1 MKMISSNVNL
11 LLAVSSSVS
20 ILIGVGAL
28 IFGVVVGAI
37 VHKQLIEAKLGKA
50 KSTAAKILEDALSE
64 VKTMKKEAVLE
75 AKEQAHAIKMEIDKE
90 IRDRRSEVQRLE
102 DRLAQKEEFMVK
114 KEEQL
119 DKKQDNLEQAKEQLA
134 KKLEEVEQQKQDLT
148 DKKEQVF
155 QQLEKVASMTRE
167 EAKQSLIVAFEDDAK
182 KEAAKLVREIS
193 EQAKEEADKKAREVI
208 SLAVQKCA
216 SDHSSEITVS
226 SVALPN
232 DEVKGRII
240 GREGRNIRALESATG
255 VDLIID
261 DTPEAVVL
269 SAFDPVRRE
278 IARIALEKL
287 IMDGRIHP
295 ARIEETVEKVKRE
308 LAGVMKEAGEKAA
321 LDADIHNLH
330 PEIIKVLGRLK
341 YRTSYG
347 QNVLNHS
354 LEVAHLA
361 GLMAAELG
369 ANVRVAKRGG
379 LLHDLGKAVDHE
391 MEGTHVS
398 IGVNLARKYGE
409 NEAVIHCIEAHHGDV
424 PFNSIEAILVQAAD
438 AISSSRPGARR
449 ESLENYIKRLQDL
462 EKIATSF
469 EGVGNAYAIQAGREV
484 RIIVE
489 PEKVTDAQA
498 LFLSKEIAK
507 KIEDELDYPGQ
518 IKVNVIRETRSVNY
532 AK

>member
-1 MKMISSNVNL
+1 MIISNLNS
-11 LLAVSSSVS
+11 LLAVSSAVS
-20 ILIGVGAL
+20 ILIGVGAAIL
-28 IFGVVVGAI
+28 GVIIGAV
-37 VHKQLIEAKLGKA
+37 VHKQLIENKLGKA
-50 KSTAAKILEDALSE
+50 KSTATKILEDALSE

-90 IRDRRSEVQRLE
+90 IRDRRIEVQRLE
-102 DRLAQKEEFMVK
+102 DRLSQKEEFMVK

-119 DKKQDNLEQAKEQLA
+119 DKKQEHLEQSKE
-134 KKLEEVEQQKQDLT
+134 KLQKTEVEIENLKEEVIK
-148 DKKEQVF
+148 DKEKVFKE
-155 QQLEKVASMTRE
+155 LEKVASMTRD
-167 EAKQSLIVAFEDDAK
+167 EAKQNLVLEFEDEAK
-182 KEAAKLVREIS
+182 KEAAKLIREIS
-193 EQAKEEADKKAREVI
+193 EQAKEEADKKAREI
-208 SLAVQKCA
+208 ITLAIQKCA
-216 SDHSSEITVS
+216 SDHSSEVTVS

-240 GREGRNIRALESATG
+240 GREGRNIRALEAATG

-269 SAFDPVRRE
+269 SAFDPIRRE

-287 IMDGRIHP
+287 IADGRIHP
-295 ARIEETVEKVKRE
+295 ARIEEMVEKVKKE
-308 LAGVMKEAGEKAA
+308 IAGVIKEAGEKAA

-330 PEIIKVLGRLK
+330 PEIIKVMGRLK

-354 LEVAHLA
+354 LEVSHLA
-361 GLMAAELG
+361 GLMATELG

-409 NEAVIHCIEAHHGDV
+409 SEAVIHCIEAHHGDV
-424 PFNSIEAILVQAAD
+424 PFNSLEAILVQAAD

-449 ESLENYIKRLQDL
+449 ENLENYIKRLQDL

-489 PEKVTDAQA
+489 PDKISDDQA
-498 LFLSKEIAK
+498 LFLSKEI
-507 KIEDELDYPGQ
+507 EEELDYPGQ
-518 IKVNVIRETRSVNY
+518 IKVNVIRETRSVNF

>member
-1 MKMISSNVNL
+1 
-11 LLAVSSSVS
+11 
-20 ILIGVGAL
+20 
-28 IFGVVVGAI
+28 
-37 VHKQLIEAKLGKA
+37 
-50 KSTAAKILEDALSE
+50 
-64 VKTMKKEAVLE
+64 
-75 AKEQAHAIKMEIDKE
+75 
-90 IRDRRSEVQRLE
+90 
-102 DRLAQKEEFMVK
+102 
-114 KEEQL
+114 
-119 DKKQDNLEQAKEQLA
+119 
-134 KKLEEVEQQKQDLT
+134 
-148 DKKEQVF
+148 
-155 QQLEKVASMTRE
+155 
-167 EAKQSLIVAFEDDAK
+167 
-182 KEAAKLVREIS
+182 
-193 EQAKEEADKKAREVI
+193 
-208 SLAVQKCA
+208 
-216 SDHSSEITVS
+216 
-226 SVALPN
+226 
-232 DEVKGRII
+232 
-240 GREGRNIRALESATG
+240 
-255 VDLIID
+255 
-261 DTPEAVVL
+261 
-269 SAFDPVRRE
+269 
-278 IARIALEKL
+278 
-287 IMDGRIHP
+287 
-295 ARIEETVEKVKRE
+295 
-308 LAGVMKEAGEKAA
+308 MKEAGEKAA

>member
-1 MKMISSNVNL
+1 MSSNVTF
-11 LLAVSSSVS
+11 LLAVSSTVS
-20 ILIGVGAL
+20 ILIGVGSAV
-28 IFGVVVGAI
+28 IGAI
-37 VHKQLIEAKLGKA
+37 LGLVIHKQMMENKLGKA

-75 AKEQAHAIKMEIDKE
+75 AKEEAHAIKMEIDRE
-90 IRDRRSEVQRLE
+90 ISARRNEVQRLE
-102 DRLAQKEEFMVK
+102 DRLSQKEEFMVK

-119 DKKQDNLEQAKEQLA
+119 DRKQEQLEQMKTDLTQKNEEIEVIKEQLSQS
-134 KKLEEVEQQKQDLT
+134 KEEVR
-148 DKKEQVF
+148 KE
-155 QQLEKVASMTRE
+155 LEKAAGMTRE
-167 EAKQSLIVAFEDDAK
+167 EAKKSLILEFEDEAK
-182 KEAAKLVREIS
+182 KEAAKLVREIT
-193 EQAKEEADKKAREVI
+193 EEAKEEADKKAREI
-208 SLAVQKCA
+208 ITTAIQKCA
-216 SDHSSEITVS
+216 SDHSSEVTVS

-269 SAFDPVRRE
+269 SAFDPIRRE

-287 IMDGRIHP
+287 ILDGRIHP
-295 ARIEETVEKVKRE
+295 ARIEETVEKVKKDI
-308 LAGVMKEAGEKAA
+308 AVTIKEAGEKAA
-321 LDADIHNLH
+321 LDVDIHNLH
-330 PEIIKVLGRLK
+330 PEIIKTMGRLK

-354 LEVAHLA
+354 VEVSHLA

-369 ANVRVAKRGG
+369 ANVKIAKRGG

-462 EKIATSF
+462 EKIATSY

-489 PEKVTDAQA
+489 PEKISDEAA

-507 KIEDELDYPGQ
+507 KIEEELDYPGQ
-518 IKVNVIRETRSVNY
+518 IKVNVIRETRSVNF